1 MRILHIV
8 NRLSEGGVESFLL
21 QLLPRLQQNGLKV
34 ELLVL
39 DKHATLLASVFAEK
53 GIKVYVSHYGS
64 VYNPMQIFAIRKYL
78 PAFDVVH
85 VHLWPAQLYV
95 SIAKTITNANAKLV
109 TTEHCNFN
117 KRRAYSFYRPIEQW
131 MYRNYDAIVGCGVAS
146 RNNLIEWIGDSDRII
161 SISNGIDIQK
171 FKNIQGY
178 SKDVLGL
185 PSNAYIVVMVARFF
199 KQKDHATLIRAL
211 LYLPKN
217 VYVLFVGSGSTM
229 PQCEALARNSGL
241 TERVRFLGKR
251 ADVAEIIQSSDV
263 CVLSTHYEGLPISVI
278 EYMASGKPVIASDV
292 DGMSEL
298 IADKKLLFPVGN
310 SLELA
315 DRILML
321 MDNHK
326 YAEVTAS
333 ENREYAY
340 NYSIEAMVSHYME
353 IYVSSQKVAID

>member
-178 SKDVLGL
+178 SK
-185 PSNAYIVVMVARFF
+185 P
-199 KQKDHATLIRAL
+199 QIRNL
-211 LYLPKN
+211 
-217 VYVLFVGSGSTM
+217 
-229 PQCEALARNSGL
+229 
-241 TERVRFLGKR
+241 
-251 ADVAEIIQSSDV
+251 
-263 CVLSTHYEGLPISVI
+263 
-278 EYMASGKPVIASDV
+278 
-292 DGMSEL
+292 
-298 IADKKLLFPVGN
+298 
-310 SLELA
+310 
-315 DRILML
+315 
-321 MDNHK
+321 
-326 YAEVTAS
+326 
-333 ENREYAY
+333 
-340 NYSIEAMVSHYME
+340 
-353 IYVSSQKVAID
+353 

>member
-21 QLLPRLQQNGLKV
+21 QLLPKLQQNGLKV

-39 DKHATLLASVFAEK
+39 DKYATSLASIFAEK

-78 PAFDVVH
+78 SAFDVVH

-95 SIAKTITNANAKLV
+95 SIAKTIINTKAKLI

-131 MYRNYDAIVGCGVAS
+131 MYRKYDAIVGCGVTS
-146 RNNLIEWIGDSDRII
+146 RNNLTEWIGESEQII
-161 SISNGIDIQK
+161 SIPNGINIQK

-211 LYLPKN
+211 LHLPEN

-229 PQCEALARNSGL
+229 PQ
-241 TERVRFLGKR
+241 
-251 ADVAEIIQSSDV
+251 
-263 CVLSTHYEGLPISVI
+263 VI

-298 IADKKLLFPVGN
+298 IADKKMLFPVGN

-326 YAEVTAS
+326 YAEAKAS
-333 ENREYAY
+333 ENRESAQ

-353 IYVSSQKVAID
+353 IYRKIVE